1 MLEFDE
7 SLRPYVSD
15 WDVTGRQAQ
24 VRRCVELVRDLSLR
38 LMSARAASSELQ
50 QLEKVLA
57 SAQLMIGAPAGT
69 GEIGAGG
76 TGEELPGAEIHPWI
90 GLSNPVAPPMRFHL
104 EGDMLVGMVRCS
116 ELQAGGAPRVH
127 GGVVAGLIDA
137 AVATRSAL
145 SGASMTAQLVI
156 DYRRPVPLDEVIR
169 IEADVERIEGRKCY
183 TSARVFHGE
192 TLCAE
197 ARALM
202 IAPRAA

>member
-24 VRRCVELVRDLSLR
+24 VRRCVDLMRVLSLR
-38 LMSARAASSELQ
+38 LVTARAPAVELGE
-50 QLEKVLA
+50 LEKLLE
-57 SAQLMIGAPAGT
+57 SAQVMIGAAPGT
-69 GEIGAGG
+69 GESDA
-76 TGEELPGAEIHPWI
+76 LPGAEIHPWV

-104 EGDMLVGMVRCS
+104 EGDVLVGVVRCS
-116 ELQAGGAPRVH
+116 ELHSGGAPRVH

-156 DYRRPVPLDEVIR
+156 DYRHPVPLDEVIR
-169 IEADVERIEGRKCY
+169 IEANVERIEGRKCY
-183 TSARVFHGE
+183 SAARVYHGV

-202 IAPRAA
+202 ISPRAA

>member
-1 MLEFDE
+1 
-7 SLRPYVSD
+7 VSD

-24 VRRCVELVRDLSLR
+24 VRRCVELVRELSLS
-38 LMSARAASSELQ
+38 LVSTRAASSELQ
-50 QLEKVLA
+50 QLENMLE
-57 SAQLMIGAPAGT
+57 SAQRIIGASAGT
-69 GEIGAGG
+69 GETGAGG
-76 TGEELPGAEIHPWI
+76 TLEDLPGAEIHPWV

-104 EGDMLVGMVRCS
+104 EGEVLVGIVRCS
-116 ELQAGGAPRVH
+116 GLQAGGAPRVH

-169 IEADVERIEGRKCY
+169 VEANVERIEGRKCY

>member
-50 QLEKVLA
+50 QLEKILE
-57 SAQLMIGAPAGT
+57 SAQLIIGAPAGT

-145 SGASMTAQLVI
+145 VGGFDDRPAR
-156 DYRRPVPLDEVIR
+156 YRLSPTGTTRRGHSD
-169 IEADVERIEGRKCY
+169 
-183 TSARVFHGE
+183 
-192 TLCAE
+192 
-197 ARALM
+197 
-202 IAPRAA
+202 